1 MNNNDIKNSERYC
14 IFEKKICPY
23 ASKKGPVFECKAP
36 SDDDMPC
43 AKQEVNQVAS
53 KVDVDKVTAEVE
65 IFKLE
70 YPNYNDETIS
80 DYLAVCDDFTAA
92 EKNLFIRKLGY

>member
-1 MNNNDIKNSERYC
+1 M
-14 IFEKKICPY
+14 
-23 ASKKGPVFECKAP
+23 
-36 SDDDMPC
+36 
-43 AKQEVNQVAS
+43 AS